1 MHESGAGRGVAK
13 PLETL
18 EDLAVVA
25 GRERSHDEGKGPY
38 GVEACMRAA
47 NAFRRSSFD
56 EVRIIGALRETASAL
71 VGGIAAIAGA
81 EIRKTEQA
89 GRAGIVHHQRVSVA
103 VDLIRPYPAKDW
115 MLNHSV
121 LCEGGLQRDEDFVAG
136 GGKAGVGEEIDSHFA
151 ELDQGLNGKVIGGY
165 EERVDARVVG
175 RTEHGEDH
183 ADGTGRI
190 AVPVEGKGVSR
201 HLGFAF

>member
-13 PLETL
+13 PLEAL

-81 EIRKTEQA
+81 EIRKAEQA

-115 MLNHSV
+115 MLSHSV
-121 LCEGGLQRDEDFVAG
+121 LCEGGLQRGEDFVAG

-151 ELDQGLNGKVIGGY
+151 ELDQGLNGKMICGN
-165 EERVDARVVG
+165 EQWIDTCIVG
-175 RTEHGEDH
+175 RAEHGKDH
-183 ADGTGRI
+183 AYGPRRI
-190 AVPVEGKGVSR
+190 AIAVERESV
-201 HLGFAF
+201 